1 MLYKILIYLFLFQ
14 NGNNFVYIIFS
25 RCRKKV
31 KHQEVTIRT
40 RQKPKEET
48 RKTRVTSCPRSHQ
61 EEEEKNNNNKKKDGR
76 SASWKSVWII
86 NCMFMPWKTTVKVLE
101 TWQLQN
107 WGIIVTRHDAAY
119 SYTRTGDVMNNSFIT
134 TQITHLKTTN
144 PNGPSTMYP
153 QSTYHFSSA
162 HFFISEF
169 SKPFSFHQYSNSLLS
184 QSFPAESNFASYD
197 PFRGIQVK
205 VKVKFTLEQASKARR
220 GSRGIALLFL

>member
-48 RKTRVTSCPRSHQ
+48 RKTRVTSCPCSHQ
-61 EEEEKNNNNKKKDGR
+61 EEENKTIIKKTDGR

-119 SYTRTGDVMNNSFIT
+119 SYTRTGEVMNISFIT
-134 TQITHLKTTN
+134 TQITHLKTTSRMVHLQCTLKV
-144 PNGPSTMYP
+144 PIISLPHT
-153 QSTYHFSSA
+153 SS
-162 HFFISEF
+162 SL
-169 SKPFSFHQYSNSLLS
+169 NSLNLS
-184 QSFPAESNFASYD
+184 PSISTVTHFCLKVFP
-197 PFRGIQVK
+197 QK
-205 VKVKFTLEQASKARR
+205 VISPATTPSEEYK
-220 GSRGIALLFL
+220 